1 MQNYHQTL
9 EWMFGRL
16 PMYQRD
22 GKVALEFK
30 LDKTISWL
38 NYLGNP
44 QNKFK
49 TIHVGGT
56 NGKGSCSHMIT
67 SILMEEGYRVG
78 LYTSPHLVDFRER
91 IRTNKGMCSKEFVM
105 TFIEAHKEYI
115 LTQQLSFFELTVGMA
130 FSYFAAQ
137 NLDLAVIEV
146 GMGGRLDSTNVITPI
161 LSIITTIGLDHQAFL
176 GDTLEKIARE
186 KAGIIKHKIPVVIGH
201 SQEETKAVF
210 QNKALQENAP
220 IYWASDK
227 PSTLISDLKGNY
239 QVFNINT
246 VVTAISV
253 LNEHGDLAISSKAV
267 QDGLLSVV
275 SNTGI
280 QGRWQWLKPNVVCD
294 TAHNKDGLELVLKQ
308 LSQAEYNNLHLV
320 FGMVKD
326 KNPDDILALLP
337 KNAYYYFVAP
347 KINRALEASELF
359 EHSKRFGLK
368 GECCSSVAEGYQNA
382 LHNADSSDLIFIGG
396 STFVVAEV
404 L

>member
-38 NYLGNP
+38 NHLGNP

-56 NGKGSCSHMIT
+56 NGKGSCSHMLT

-91 IRTNKGMCSKEFVM
+91 IRTNEGMCSKAFVM

-115 LTQQLSFFELTVGMA
+115 LAEQLSFFELTVGMA
-130 FSYFAAQ
+130 FSYFASQ
-137 NLDLAVIEV
+137 NLNFAVIEV
-146 GMGGRLDSTNVITPI
+146 GMGGRLDSTNVIRPI

-176 GDTLEKIARE
+176 GDTLEKIAFE
-186 KAGIIKHKIPVVIGH
+186 KAGIIKHKIPVVIGQ
-201 SQEETKAVF
+201 SQEETKTVF
-210 QNKALQENAP
+210 QNKAQQENAP
-220 IYWASDK
+220 IYWASET
-227 PSTLISDLKGNY
+227 PSALTSDLKGNY

-253 LNEHGDLAISSKAV
+253 LNEHGDLAISSKAI

-308 LSQAEYNNLHLV
+308 LSQAEYNNLYMV

>member
-38 NYLGNP
+38 NHLGNP
-44 QNKFK
+44 QKKFK

-56 NGKGSCSHMIT
+56 NGKGSCSHMLT

-91 IRTNKGMCSKEFVM
+91 IRTNEGMCSKEFVM

-130 FSYFAAQ
+130 FSFFATQ

-176 GDTLEKIARE
+176 GDTLEKIAFE

-210 QNKALQENAP
+210 QNKAQQENAP
-220 IYWASDK
+220 IYWASNT
-227 PSTLISDLKGNY
+227 PSTLTSDLKGNY

-253 LNEHGDLAISSKAV
+253 LNEHSDLAISSKAV

-308 LSQAEYNNLHLV
+308 LSQAEYNNLYMV

>member
-38 NYLGNP
+38 NHLDNP

-49 TIHVGGT
+49 SIHVGGT
-56 NGKGSCSHMIT
+56 NGKGSCSYMLT

-91 IRTNKGMCSKEFVM
+91 IRTNEGMCSKAFVM
-105 TFIEAHKEYI
+105 TFVEAHKEYI
-115 LTQQLSFFELTVGMA
+115 LAQQLSFFELTVGMA
-130 FSYFAAQ
+130 FSYFAEQ
-137 NLDLAVIEV
+137 KLDFAVIEV

-176 GDTLEKIARE
+176 GDTLEKIAHE

-201 SQEETKAVF
+201 SQEETTAVF
-210 QNKALQENAP
+210 QNKAQQENAP
-220 IYWASDK
+220 IYWASDT
-227 PSTLISDLKGNY
+227 PSTLTSDLKGIY

-246 VVTAISV
+246 VITAISV
-253 LNEHGDLAISSKAV
+253 LNEHCDLAISSKGV
-267 QDGLLSVV
+267 KDGLLSVV

-308 LSQAEYNNLHLV
+308 LSQLEYNNLHLI

-347 KINRALEASELF
+347 KISRALEASELF
-359 EHSKRFGLK
+359 KHSKRFGLK

-382 LHNADSSDLIFIGG
+382 LQNADGSDLIFIGG

>member
-1 MQNYHQTL
+1 
-9 EWMFGRL
+9 
-16 PMYQRD
+16 MYQRD

-38 NYLGNP
+38 NHLDNP

-49 TIHVGGT
+49 SIHVGGT
-56 NGKGSCSHMIT
+56 NGKGSCSYMLT

-91 IRTNKGMCSKEFVM
+91 IRTNEGMCSKAFVM
-105 TFIEAHKEYI
+105 TFVEAHKEYI
-115 LTQQLSFFELTVGMA
+115 LAQQLSFFELTVGMA
-130 FSYFAAQ
+130 FSYFAEQ
-137 NLDLAVIEV
+137 KLDFAVIEV

-176 GDTLEKIARE
+176 GDTLEKIAHE

-201 SQEETKAVF
+201 SQEETTAVF
-210 QNKALQENAP
+210 QNKAQQENAP
-220 IYWASDK
+220 IYWASDT
-227 PSTLISDLKGNY
+227 PSTLTSDLKGIY

-246 VVTAISV
+246 VITAISV
-253 LNEHGDLAISSKAV
+253 LNEHCDLAISSKGV
-267 QDGLLSVV
+267 KDGLLSVV

-308 LSQAEYNNLHLV
+308 LSQLEYNNLHLI

-347 KINRALEASELF
+347 KISRALEASELF
-359 EHSKRFGLK
+359 KHSKRFGLK

-382 LHNADSSDLIFIGG
+382 LQNVDGSDLIFIGG

>member
-38 NYLGNP
+38 NHLGNP
-44 QNKFK
+44 QKKFK

-56 NGKGSCSHMIT
+56 NGKGSCSHMLT

-91 IRTNKGMCSKEFVM
+91 IRTNEGMCSKEFVM

-130 FSYFAAQ
+130 FSFFATQ

-176 GDTLEKIARE
+176 GDTLEKIAFE

-210 QNKALQENAP
+210 QNKAQQENAP
-220 IYWASDK
+220 IYWASNT
-227 PSTLISDLKGNY
+227 PSTFTSDLKGNY

-253 LNEHGDLAISSKAV
+253 LNEHSDLAISSKAV

-308 LSQAEYNNLHLV
+308 LSQAEYNNLYMV

-326 KNPDDILALLP
+326 KNPDDILGLLP
-337 KNAYYYFVAP
+337 KNAYCYFVAP

>member
-38 NYLGNP
+38 NHLGNP

-56 NGKGSCSHMIT
+56 NGKGSCSHMLT

-91 IRTNKGMCSKEFVM
+91 IRTNEGMCSKEFVM

-115 LTQQLSFFELTVGMA
+115 LMQQLSFFELTVGMA

-176 GDTLEKIARE
+176 GDTLEKIAFE
-186 KAGIIKHKIPVVIGH
+186 KAGIIKHKIPVVIGQ

-253 LNEHGDLAISSKAV
+253 LNEYSDLGISSKAI

-308 LSQAEYNNLHLV
+308 LSQAEYNNLYMV

-347 KINRALEASELF
+347 KISRALEASELF
-359 EHSKRFGLK
+359 EHSKRYGLK
-368 GECCSSVAEGYQNA
+368 GECCSSVAKGYQNA

>member
-91 IRTNKGMCSKEFVM
+91 IRTNEGMCSKEFVM

-115 LTQQLSFFELTVGMA
+115 LMQQLSFFELTVGMA
-130 FSYFAAQ
+130 FSYFAEH

-176 GDTLEKIARE
+176 GDTLEKIAFE
-186 KAGIIKHKIPVVIGH
+186 KAGIIKHKIPVVIGQ

-210 QNKALQENAP
+210 QNKAQQENAP

-227 PSTLISDLKGNY
+227 PSILTSDLKGNY

-253 LNEHGDLAISSKAV
+253 LNEHGDLTISSKAV

-368 GECCSSVAEGYQNA
+368 GECCSSVDEGYQNA
-382 LHNADSSDLIFIGG
+382 LHNADNSDLIFIGG

>member
-38 NYLGNP
+38 NHLDNP

-56 NGKGSCSHMIT
+56 NGKGSCSHMLT

-91 IRTNKGMCSKEFVM
+91 IRTNEGMCSKEFVM

-130 FSYFAAQ
+130 FSYFAEH

-176 GDTLEKIARE
+176 GDTLEKIAGE
-186 KAGIIKHKIPVVIGH
+186 KAWIIKHEIPVVIGQ

-210 QNKALQENAP
+210 QNKAQQENAP
-220 IYWASDK
+220 IYWTPDTH
-227 PSTLISDLKGNY
+227 STLTSDLKGNY

-308 LSQAEYNNLHLV
+308 LSQAEYNNLYMV

-326 KNPDDILALLP
+326 KNPDDILGLLP
-337 KNAYYYFVAP
+337 KNANYYFVAP
-347 KINRALEASELF
+347 KINRALEASKLF

>member
-67 SILMEEGYRVG
+67 SILMEEGYCVG

>member
-49 TIHVGGT
+49 TIHIGGT

-91 IRTNKGMCSKEFVM
+91 IRTNEGMCSKEFVM

-115 LTQQLSFFELTVGMA
+115 LMQQLSFFELTVGMA
-130 FSYFAAQ
+130 FSYFAEH

-176 GDTLEKIARE
+176 GDTLEKIAHE
-186 KAGIIKHKIPVVIGH
+186 KAGIIKHKIPVVIGQ

-210 QNKALQENAP
+210 QNKAQQESAP

-227 PSTLISDLKGNY
+227 PSALTSDLKGNY

>member
-38 NYLGNP
+38 NHLGNP

-56 NGKGSCSHMIT
+56 NGKGSCSHMLT

-91 IRTNKGMCSKEFVM
+91 IRTNEGMCSKEFVM

-137 NLDLAVIEV
+137 NLDFAVIEV

-176 GDTLEKIARE
+176 GDTLEKIAFE

-210 QNKALQENAP
+210 QNKAQQENAP
-220 IYWASDK
+220 IYWASDM
-227 PSTLISDLKGNY
+227 PSTLTSDLKGNY

-253 LNEHGDLAISSKAV
+253 LNEHSDLAISSKAV
-267 QDGLLSVV
+267 RDGLLSVV

-347 KINRALEASELF
+347 KISRALEASELF
-359 EHSKRFGLK
+359 EHSKPFGLK
-368 GECCSSVAEGYQNA
+368 GECYSSVAEGYQNA
-382 LHNADSSDLIFIGG
+382 LQNADDTDLIFIGG

>member
-49 TIHVGGT
+49 TIHIGGT

-91 IRTNKGMCSKEFVM
+91 IRTNEGMCSKEFVM

-115 LTQQLSFFELTVGMA
+115 LMQQLSFFELTVGMA
-130 FSYFAAQ
+130 FSYFAEH

-176 GDTLEKIARE
+176 GDTLEKIAHE
-186 KAGIIKHKIPVVIGH
+186 KAGIIKHKIPVVIGQ

-210 QNKALQENAP
+210 QNKAQQESAP

-227 PSTLISDLKGNY
+227 PSALTSDLKGNY

-382 LHNADSSDLIFIGG
+382 LHNADNSDLIFIGG

>member
-56 NGKGSCSHMIT
+56 NGKGSCSHMLT

-91 IRTNKGMCSKEFVM
+91 IRTNEGMCSKEFVM

-176 GDTLEKIARE
+176 GDTLEKIAFE
-186 KAGIIKHKIPVVIGH
+186 KAGIIKHEIPVVIGH
-201 SQEETKAVF
+201 SQEETKAEF
-210 QNKALQENAP
+210 QNKAQQENAP
-220 IYWASDK
+220 IYWAPDT
-227 PSTLISDLKGNY
+227 PSTLTSDLKGNY

-253 LNEHGDLAISSKAV
+253 LNEYSDLAISSKAI

>member
-91 IRTNKGMCSKEFVM
+91 IRTNEGMCSKEFVM

-115 LTQQLSFFELTVGMA
+115 LMQQLSFFELTVGMA
-130 FSYFAAQ
+130 FSYFAEH

-176 GDTLEKIARE
+176 GDTLEKIAHE
-186 KAGIIKHKIPVVIGH
+186 KAGIIKHKIPVVIGQ

-210 QNKALQENAP
+210 QNKAQQESAP

-227 PSTLISDLKGNY
+227 PSALTSDLKGNY

-253 LNEHGDLAISSKAV
+253 LNEYSDLAISSKAI

-280 QGRWQWLKPNVVCD
+280 QGRWQWLRPNVVCD

-382 LHNADSSDLIFIGG
+382 LHNADNSDLIFIGG

>member
-91 IRTNKGMCSKEFVM
+91 IRTNEGMCSKEFVM

-115 LTQQLSFFELTVGMA
+115 LMQQLSFFELTVGMA
-130 FSYFAAQ
+130 FSYFAEH

-176 GDTLEKIARE
+176 GDTLEKIAHE
-186 KAGIIKHKIPVVIGH
+186 KAGIIKHKIPVVIGQ

-210 QNKALQENAP
+210 QNKAQQESAP

-227 PSTLISDLKGNY
+227 PSALTSDLKGNY

-382 LHNADSSDLIFIGG
+382 LHNADNSDLIFIGG

>member
-56 NGKGSCSHMIT
+56 NGKGSCSHMLT

-91 IRTNKGMCSKEFVM
+91 IRTNEGMCSKEFVM
-105 TFIEAHKEYI
+105 TFIEEHKEYI

-130 FSYFAAQ
+130 FSFFAAQ

-176 GDTLEKIARE
+176 GDTIEKIAFE
-186 KAGIIKHKIPVVIGH
+186 KAGIIKHEIPVVIGH
-201 SQEETKAVF
+201 IQEETKAVF
-210 QNKALQENAP
+210 QNKAQQENAA
-220 IYWASDK
+220 IYWASET
-227 PSTLISDLKGNY
+227 PSTLTSDLKGNY

-253 LNEHGDLAISSKAV
+253 LNEYIDLAISSKAV
-267 QDGLLSVV
+267 QEGLLSVV

-308 LSQAEYNNLHLV
+308 LSQLEYNNLYMV

-382 LHNADSSDLIFIGG
+382 LQNADNSDLIFIGG

>member
-38 NYLGNP
+38 NHLDNP

-56 NGKGSCSHMIT
+56 NGKGSCSHMLT

-91 IRTNKGMCSKEFVM
+91 IRTNEGMCSKEFVM

-130 FSYFAAQ
+130 FSYFAEH

-176 GDTLEKIARE
+176 GDTLEKIAFE

-210 QNKALQENAP
+210 QNKAQQENAP
-220 IYWASDK
+220 VYWAPDTH
-227 PSTLISDLKGNY
+227 STLTSDLKGNY

-253 LNEHGDLAISSKAV
+253 LNELGDLAISLKAV

-308 LSQAEYNNLHLV
+308 LSQAEYNNLYMV

-382 LHNADSSDLIFIGG
+382 LQNADNSDLIFIGG

>member
-38 NYLGNP
+38 NHLGNP
-44 QNKFK
+44 QKKFK

-56 NGKGSCSHMIT
+56 NGKGSCSHMLT

-91 IRTNKGMCSKEFVM
+91 IRTNEGMCSKEFVM

-130 FSYFAAQ
+130 FSFFATQ

-176 GDTLEKIARE
+176 GDTLEKIAFE

-210 QNKALQENAP
+210 QNKAQQENAP
-220 IYWASDK
+220 IYWASNT
-227 PSTLISDLKGNY
+227 PSTLTSDLKGNY

-253 LNEHGDLAISSKAV
+253 LNEHSDLAISSKAV

-308 LSQAEYNNLHLV
+308 LSQAEYNNLYMV

-326 KNPDDILALLP
+326 KNPDDILGLLP
-337 KNAYYYFVAP
+337 KNAYCYFVAP

>member
-91 IRTNKGMCSKEFVM
+91 IRTNEGMCSKEFVM

-115 LTQQLSFFELTVGMA
+115 LMQQLSFFELTVGMA
-130 FSYFAAQ
+130 FSYFAEH

-176 GDTLEKIARE
+176 GDTLEKIAFE
-186 KAGIIKHKIPVVIGH
+186 KAGIIKHKIPVVIGQ

-210 QNKALQENAP
+210 QNKAQQENAP

-227 PSTLISDLKGNY
+227 PSTLTSDLKGNY

-253 LNEHGDLAISSKAV
+253 LNEYSDLAISSKAI

-280 QGRWQWLKPNVVCD
+280 QGRWQWLRPNVVCD

>member
-38 NYLGNP
+38 NHLDNP

-49 TIHVGGT
+49 SIHVGGT
-56 NGKGSCSHMIT
+56 NGKGSCSHMIA

-91 IRTNKGMCSKEFVM
+91 IRTNEGMCSKEFVM

-115 LTQQLSFFELTVGMA
+115 LAQQLSFFELTVGMA
-130 FSYFAAQ
+130 FSYFAEH

-176 GDTLEKIARE
+176 GDTLEKIAFE
-186 KAGIIKHKIPVVIGH
+186 KAGIIKHKIPVVIGQ

-210 QNKALQENAP
+210 QNKAQQENAP

-227 PSTLISDLKGNY
+227 PSTLTSDLKGNY

-308 LSQAEYNNLHLV
+308 LSQAEYNNLYMV

-382 LHNADSSDLIFIGG
+382 LQNADSSDLIFIGG

>member
-1 MQNYHQTL
+1 
-9 EWMFGRL
+9 L

-91 IRTNKGMCSKEFVM
+91 IRTNEGMCSKEFVM

-115 LTQQLSFFELTVGMA
+115 LMQQLSFFELTVGMA
-130 FSYFAAQ
+130 FSYFAEH

-176 GDTLEKIARE
+176 GDTLEKIAFE
-186 KAGIIKHKIPVVIGH
+186 KAGIIKHKIPVVIGQ

-210 QNKALQENAP
+210 QNKAQQENAP

-227 PSTLISDLKGNY
+227 PSTLTSDLKGNY

-253 LNEHGDLAISSKAV
+253 LNEYSDLAISSKAI

>member
-1 MQNYHQTL
+1 MQNYNQTL

-38 NYLGNP
+38 NHLDNP

-49 TIHVGGT
+49 SIHVGGT
-56 NGKGSCSHMIT
+56 NGKGSCSHMLT

-91 IRTNKGMCSKEFVM
+91 IRTNEGMCSKAFVM
-105 TFIEAHKEYI
+105 TFVESHKEYI
-115 LTQQLSFFELTVGMA
+115 LAQQLSFFELTVGMA

-137 NLDLAVIEV
+137 NLDFAVIEV

-176 GDTLEKIARE
+176 GDTLEKIAFE

-210 QNKALQENAP
+210 QNKAQQENAP
-220 IYWASDK
+220 IYWASDM
-227 PSTLISDLKGNY
+227 PSTLTSDLKGNY

-246 VVTAISV
+246 VITAISV
-253 LNEHGDLAISSKAV
+253 LNEHSDLAISSKAV
-267 QDGLLSVV
+267 KDGLLGVV

-294 TAHNKDGLELVLKQ
+294 TAHNKDGLQFVFKQ
-308 LSQAEYNNLHLV
+308 LSDQKYDNLYIV

-326 KNPDDILALLP
+326 KNIDDILALLP
-337 KNAYYYFVAP
+337 KKAHYYFAAP
-347 KINRALEASELF
+347 KISRALDASELF

-368 GECCSSVAEGYQNA
+368 GECCSSVAQGYYNAIQNA
-382 LHNADSSDLIFIGG
+382 ESSDLIFIGG

>member
-38 NYLGNP
+38 NHLGNP
-44 QNKFK
+44 QKKFK

-56 NGKGSCSHMIT
+56 NGKGSCSHMLT

-91 IRTNKGMCSKEFVM
+91 IRTNEGMCSKEFVM

-130 FSYFAAQ
+130 FSFFATQ

-176 GDTLEKIARE
+176 GDTLEKIAFE

-210 QNKALQENAP
+210 QNKAQQENAP

-227 PSTLISDLKGNY
+227 PSTLTSDLKGNY

>member
-38 NYLGNP
+38 NHLDNP

-49 TIHVGGT
+49 SIHVGGT
-56 NGKGSCSHMIT
+56 NGKGSCSYMLT

-91 IRTNKGMCSKEFVM
+91 IRTNEGMCSKAFVM
-105 TFIEAHKEYI
+105 TFVEAHKEYI
-115 LTQQLSFFELTVGMA
+115 LAQQLSFFELTVGMA
-130 FSYFAAQ
+130 FSYFAEQ
-137 NLDLAVIEV
+137 KLDFAVIEV

-176 GDTLEKIARE
+176 GDTLEKIAHE

-201 SQEETKAVF
+201 SQEETTAVF
-210 QNKALQENAP
+210 QNKAQQENAP
-220 IYWASDK
+220 IYWASDT
-227 PSTLISDLKGNY
+227 PSTLTSDLKGIY

-246 VVTAISV
+246 VITAISV
-253 LNEHGDLAISSKAV
+253 LNEHCDLAISSKGV
-267 QDGLLSVV
+267 KDGLLSVV

-308 LSQAEYNNLHLV
+308 LSQLEYNNLHLI

-347 KINRALEASELF
+347 KISRALEASELF
-359 EHSKRFGLK
+359 KHSKRFGLK

-382 LHNADSSDLIFIGG
+382 LQNVDGSDLIFIGG

>member
-1 MQNYHQTL
+1 MQNYNQTL

-38 NYLGNP
+38 NHLDNP

-49 TIHVGGT
+49 SIHVGGT
-56 NGKGSCSHMIT
+56 NGKGSCSHMLT
-67 SILMEEGYRVG
+67 SILMEEGYQVG

-91 IRTNKGMCSKEFVM
+91 IRTNEGMCSKAFVM
-105 TFIEAHKEYI
+105 TFVESHKEYI
-115 LTQQLSFFELTVGMA
+115 LAQQLSFFELTVGMA

-137 NLDLAVIEV
+137 NLDFAVIEV

-161 LSIITTIGLDHQAFL
+161 LSIITSIGLDHQAFL
-176 GDTLEKIARE
+176 GDTLEKIALE
-186 KAGIIKHKIPVVIGH
+186 KAGIIKHKIPIVIGH
-201 SQEETKAVF
+201 SQEETKTVF
-210 QNKALQENAP
+210 QNKAQQENAP
-220 IYWASDK
+220 IYWASDT
-227 PSTLISDLKGNY
+227 PSALTSDLKGIY

-246 VVTAISV
+246 VITAISV
-253 LNEHGDLAISSKAV
+253 LNEHSDLAISSKAV
-267 QDGLLSVV
+267 KDGLLGVV

-308 LSQAEYNNLHLV
+308 LSQLEYNNLHIV

-337 KNAYYYFVAP
+337 KKAYYYFVAP
-347 KINRALEASELF
+347 KISRALHASELF
-359 EHSKRFGLK
+359 EYSKRFGLK
-368 GECCSSVAEGYQNA
+368 GECCSSVAQGYYNAIQNA
-382 LHNADSSDLIFIGG
+382 ESSDLIFIGG

>member
-38 NYLGNP
+38 NHLGNP
-44 QNKFK
+44 QKKFK

-56 NGKGSCSHMIT
+56 NGKGSCSHMLT

-91 IRTNKGMCSKEFVM
+91 IRTNEGMCSKEFVM

-130 FSYFAAQ
+130 FSFFATQ

-176 GDTLEKIARE
+176 GDTLEKIAFE

-210 QNKALQENAP
+210 QNKAQQENAP
-220 IYWASDK
+220 IYWASNT
-227 PSTLISDLKGNY
+227 PSTLTSDLKGNY

-253 LNEHGDLAISSKAV
+253 LNEHSDLAISSKAV

-326 KNPDDILALLP
+326 KNPDDILGLLP
-337 KNAYYYFVAP
+337 KNAYCYFVAP

>member
-38 NYLGNP
+38 NHLDNP

-56 NGKGSCSHMIT
+56 NGKGSCSHMLT

-91 IRTNKGMCSKEFVM
+91 IRTNEGMCSKEFVM

-176 GDTLEKIARE
+176 GDTLEKIAFE
-186 KAGIIKHKIPVVIGH
+186 KAGIIKHKIPVVIGQ

-210 QNKALQENAP
+210 QNKAQQENAP
-220 IYWASDK
+220 IYWAPDT
-227 PSTLISDLKGNY
+227 PSTLTSDLKGNY

-253 LNEHGDLAISSKAV
+253 LNEYSDLAISSKAI

-308 LSQAEYNNLHLV
+308 LSQAEYYNLYMV

>member
-22 GKVALEFK
+22 GKVALKFK

-38 NYLGNP
+38 NHLGNP

-56 NGKGSCSHMIT
+56 NGKGSCSHMLT

-91 IRTNKGMCSKEFVM
+91 IRTNEGMCSKEFVM

-130 FSYFAAQ
+130 FSYFAEQ
-137 NLDLAVIEV
+137 NLDFAVIEV

-176 GDTLEKIARE
+176 GDTIEKIAFE
-186 KAGIIKHKIPVVIGH
+186 KAGIIKHEIPVVIGH
-201 SQEETKAVF
+201 IQEETKAVF
-210 QNKALQENAP
+210 QNKAQQENAA
-220 IYWASDK
+220 IYWASET
-227 PSTLISDLKGNY
+227 PSTLTSDLKGNY

-253 LNEHGDLAISSKAV
+253 LNEYSDLAISSKAV

-308 LSQAEYNNLHLV
+308 LSQAEYNNLYMV

>member
-38 NYLGNP
+38 NHLGNP

-91 IRTNKGMCSKEFVM
+91 IRTNEGMCSKEFVM

-130 FSYFAAQ
+130 FSYFASQ

-176 GDTLEKIARE
+176 GDTLEKIAFE
-186 KAGIIKHKIPVVIGH
+186 KAGIIKHKIPVVIGQ

-210 QNKALQENAP
+210 QNKVLQENAP

-227 PSTLISDLKGNY
+227 PSTLTSDLKGNY

-308 LSQAEYNNLHLV
+308 LSQAEYNNLYMV

-359 EHSKRFGLK
+359 EHSKRYGLK

-382 LHNADSSDLIFIGG
+382 LQNADSSDLIFIGG

>member
-38 NYLGNP
+38 NHLGNP

-56 NGKGSCSHMIT
+56 NGKGSCSHMLT

-91 IRTNKGMCSKEFVM
+91 IRTNEGMCSKEFVM

-130 FSYFAAQ
+130 FSYFAVQ
-137 NLDLAVIEV
+137 KLDLAVIEV

-161 LSIITTIGLDHQAFL
+161 LSVITTIGLDHQAFL

-201 SQEETKAVF
+201 SQEETKVVF

-227 PSTLISDLKGNY
+227 PSTLTSDLKGNY

-253 LNEHGDLAISSKAV
+253 LNEYSDLAISSKAI
-267 QDGLLSVV
+267 QYGLLSVV

-280 QGRWQWLKPNVVCD
+280 QGRWQWLKPNAVCD

-308 LSQAEYNNLHLV
+308 LSQAEYNNLYMV

-326 KNPDDILALLP
+326 KNPDDILGLLP

-382 LHNADSSDLIFIGG
+382 LHNADDTDLIFIGG

>member
-38 NYLGNP
+38 NHLGNP

-91 IRTNKGMCSKEFVM
+91 IRTNEGMCSKEFVM

-130 FSYFAAQ
+130 FSYFASQ

-176 GDTLEKIARE
+176 GDTLEKIAFE
-186 KAGIIKHKIPVVIGH
+186 KAGIIKHKIPVVIGQ

-253 LNEHGDLAISSKAV
+253 LNEYSDLGISSKAI

-308 LSQAEYNNLHLV
+308 LSQAEYNNLYMV

-347 KINRALEASELF
+347 KISRALEASELF
-359 EHSKRFGLK
+359 EHSKRYGLK
-368 GECCSSVAEGYQNA
+368 GECCSSVAKGYQNA

>member
-210 QNKALQENAP
+210 QNKAQQENAP

-227 PSTLISDLKGNY
+227 PSTLTSDLNGNY

-253 LNEHGDLAISSKAV
+253 LNEHGDLVISSKAV

>member
-56 NGKGSCSHMIT
+56 NGKGSCSHMLT

-91 IRTNKGMCSKEFVM
+91 IRTNEGMCSKEFVM

-115 LTQQLSFFELTVGMA
+115 LMQQLSFFELTVGMA
-130 FSYFAAQ
+130 FSYFAEH

-176 GDTLEKIARE
+176 GDTLEKIAFE
-186 KAGIIKHKIPVVIGH
+186 KAGIIKHKIPVVIGQ

-210 QNKALQENAP
+210 QNKAQQENAP

-227 PSTLISDLKGNY
+227 PSTLKSDLKGNY

-253 LNEHGDLAISSKAV
+253 LNEYSDLAISSKAI

-294 TAHNKDGLELVLKQ
+294 TAHNKDRLELVLKQ
-308 LSQAEYNNLHLV
+308 LSQAEYNNLYMV

-359 EHSKRFGLK
+359 EHSKRFCLK
-368 GECCSSVAEGYQNA
+368 GECCLSVAEGYQNA